1 MASLKSKR
9 KPLKE
14 PKKYTIYSFEYWD
27 ESIEEHNS
35 AFDVLTEKVKNELQ
49 LSDKESFYSGTYQM
63 TLKDILKYGWGIED
77 IDQFVEENPECV
89 DNEFRTNESVWSDE
103 LGWFINVR
111 YKPLSAI
118 RNKKIDDI
126 LN

>member
-9 KPLKE
+9 KPKKE

-35 AFDVLTEKVKNELQ
+35 AFEVLTEKLKNNIDDPEC
-49 LSDKESFYSGTYQM
+49 FYSGTSQM
-63 TLKDILKYGWGIED
+63 TLKDILKYGWSIED
-77 IDQFVEENPECV
+77 IDQFVEENPECI

-103 LGWFINVR
+103 LGWFVNVR

-126 LN
+126 LS